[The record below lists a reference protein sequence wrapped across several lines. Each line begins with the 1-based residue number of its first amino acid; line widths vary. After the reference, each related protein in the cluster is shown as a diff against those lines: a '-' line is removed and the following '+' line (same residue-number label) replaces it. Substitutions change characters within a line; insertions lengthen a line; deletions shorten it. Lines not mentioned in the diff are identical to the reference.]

1 MSLHSWPGLSD
12 CGRGCQA
19 LWGADSSAP
28 FLTSPWGHAAPRPM
42 QCPGYPWVG
51 FWGSPLTCL

>member
-28 FLTSPWGHAAPRPM
+28 FLTSRGDTQHLAP
-42 QCPGYPWVG
+42 CSALATPGSVSG
-51 FWGSPLTCL
+51 VLL